1 MKTPLPRAR
10 GQRVLANWIAESL
23 RLAILQGYFES
34 GEKLDQDLIAKEFEA
49 SRTPVREAV
58 RVLASEGFI
67 EVRPHR
73 GAFIATI
80 SQDDIEEIYQVRK
93 LIEAEIVRQVTLL
106 IPDSV
111 LDELERSL
119 EENRALLESD
129 DKAGHVESD
138 IFFHD
143 TLVRFV
149 ENKLLKE
156 VLESLNNRTGRV
168 RRFAQLQPGFHLVAS
183 LEEHYAIFQ
192 AMRQRDPKAAAAAMC
207 VHLENSSLRIQ
218 EFIQ

>member
-1 MKTPLPRAR
+1 MKAPLPRAS
-10 GQRVLANWIAESL
+10 GHRVLADWIAESL
-23 RLAILQGYFES
+23 RLAILQGHFEP
-34 GEKLDQDLIAKEFEA
+34 GEKLDQDLIATEYEV

-58 RVLASEGFI
+58 RVLESEGFVQ
-67 EVRPHR
+67 VRPHR

-80 SQDDIEEIYQVRK
+80 SQDDIQEIYEVRK

-111 LDELERSL
+111 LDELEESL
-119 EENRALLESD
+119 DENRVQLESD
-129 DKAGHVESD
+129 DKVGHVAND

-143 TLVRFV
+143 TIVQFV
-149 ENKLLKE
+149 ENKLLGE
-156 VLESLNNRTGRV
+156 ILASLTNRTVRV
-168 RRFAQLQPGFHLVAS
+168 RRFAQLQPGFHLVES
-183 LEEHYAIFQ
+183 LEEHRAVFR
-192 AMRQRDPKAAAAAMC
+192 AMRRRDAKAAAEAMC